1 MVSLFKSVF
10 HGGKTAVLN
19 PPPDVRS
26 KPHVEPL
33 AEVHGE
39 VPAGL
44 SLAPPKSSDANAV
57 APAIARVAASSTTP
71 AIEPAPN
78 DEAVL
83 QDFLLKNFLLDEQSP
98 QTATPEPPPVYAQTA
113 TAEPEPPPVYPR
125 IPDPL
130 PELSSNA
137 NVIPEAI
144 PEATPEAHADASPHA
159 DSVFSSDANAHANAG
174 IGPIAMT
181 LIEPEEEVVTAP
193 ELNAAHTKPRS
204 PKVDSS
210 EWALEET
217 LANHKEWLDSHGATG
232 GKADLQNVQ
241 FEDRELIGVN
251 LRYADLQDANLKSAD
266 LLLADLRDACLVRA
280 NLQESCL
287 VGVNMEGANLEG
299 AALESAMGLLPR
311 QLAGAN
317 LHEASLP
324 GTILEFNALAEF
336 QRTATTAA
344 RLFGTTLVVSLLS
357 CLTIWK
363 TKDVQLLTDSAIIPY
378 LHSSAAAAAAP
389 TDEIYLI
396 APAAL
401 LAIYLWFLY
410 NLQRVWDAV
419 LELPAVFPDGR
430 VLGQKGPR
438 IVTGLLRNHFRWMNP
453 DAPSTRLI
461 EKSISVLLAY
471 WMVPLVLLF
480 FWARYLTLQEM
491 HGTILQEALI
501 LIGVAAALYCTT
513 STGRPGERWV
523 EQGKPESPVVAR
535 LKGLKPATVLIA
547 LFAILSFFSIGTIA
561 GVPHSQ
567 LRAPQYAPAS
577 IRRWAPSLLW
587 LVGYDPYAELTEA
600 SISLR
605 PPNWSG
611 TDDQISEVSGAR
623 LNGTNFRYAQAYG
636 VFLAGAHLFRANFQG
651 AFMSEAD
658 FRGADLGQANLK
670 FAVLDRA
677 QMNHANLDRASL
689 DGANLTRV
697 DLRGANL
704 SYSSLANAEL
714 LDARLDGVSF
724 YGAHAQ
730 NASLVRGN
738 LEKADMREAHLEGAN
753 LDSADLQ
760 QAYMWSSK
768 LSGAHLQNAQLA
780 TAIFINADLQGA
792 DLRGA
797 HFNGTVLNGAN
808 LQDTN
813 LDGADLRGA
822 LQLSAYQ
829 VCSAKSHRSA
839 TLDDT
844 LQAQVD
850 AQCGSASTP
859 HQP

>member
-1 MVSLFKSVF
+1 LGDVVYPMQFLFKSVF
-10 HGGKTAVLN
+10 SSGKTAVLN
-19 PPPDVRS
+19 PPPDVS
-26 KPHVEPL
+26 PEL
-33 AEVHGE
+33 N
-39 VPAGL
+39 
-44 SLAPPKSSDANAV
+44 LAPPKSADITGSAAAV
-57 APAIARVAASSTTP
+57 APATEPAA
-71 AIEPAPN
+71 PAPN
-78 DEAVL
+78 EEAVL
-83 QDFLLKNFLLDEQSP
+83 QDFLLKNFLLNEQ
-98 QTATPEPPPVYAQTA
+98 AAQTA
-113 TAEPEPPPVYPR
+113 APYAPPAPPAYAH

-137 NVIPEAI
+137 DAI
-144 PEATPEAHADASPHA
+144 PETFAEAGPEAHTESSPHA
-159 DSVFSSDANAHANAG
+159 SSHVNADANSHTNVQANANVA
-174 IGPIAMT
+174 PIART
-181 LIEPEEEVVTAP
+181 LTEPENDVVPGSEMMAAELMAADSTPVPPKIDTA
-193 ELNAAHTKPRS
+193 
-204 PKVDSS
+204 
-210 EWALEET
+210 EWALEEA
-217 LANHKEWLDSHGATG
+217 LANHKEWLDSHAATG
-232 GKADLQNVQ
+232 GKADLQKAQ
-241 FEDRELIGVN
+241 LEDRELIGVS

-266 LLLADLRDACLVRA
+266 MLLADLRDACLVRA
-280 NLQESCL
+280 NLEEACL
-287 VGVNMEGANLEG
+287 VGVNLEGANLEG
-299 AALESAMGLLPR
+299 ASLESAMGLLPR

-324 GTILEFNALAEF
+324 ATILEFNALAEF
-336 QRTATTAA
+336 QRTSLTAA
-344 RLFGTTLVVSLLS
+344 RLFATVFAVSLLS

-401 LAIYLWFLY
+401 LAVFLWFLY

-438 IVTGLLRNHFRWMNP
+438 IITGLLRTHFRWMNP

-461 EKSISVLLAY
+461 EKGLSVLLAY
-471 WMVPLVLLF
+471 WTVPLVLLF

-501 LIGVAAALYCTT
+501 LIAVAAALYCTT
-513 STGRPGERWV
+513 STGRPAERWV
-523 EQGKPESPVVAR
+523 TQEKPESPALVHMKR
-535 LKGLKPATVLIA
+535 LKPASILIA
-547 LFAILSFFSIGTIA
+547 LFVVLSFFSIGTIA
-561 GVPHSQ
+561 GVPHDQ
-567 LRAPQYAPAS
+567 KRAPQYASAS
-577 IRRWAPSLLW
+577 IRRWAPSVLW
-587 LVGYDPYAELTEA
+587 MVGYDPYAELTEA

-605 PPNWSG
+605 PPDWTG
-611 TDDQISEVSGAR
+611 ADDQVSAVRGAR

-636 VFLAGAHLFRANFQG
+636 VFLAGAHLFRADCQG

-677 QMNHANLDRASL
+677 QMNHANLDRAGL

-724 YGAHAQ
+724 YGAHAE

-760 QAYMWSSK
+760 QAYLWSTK
-768 LSGAHLQNAQLA
+768 LSGAHLQNAQLG
-780 TAIFINADLQGA
+780 TAIFIDADLQGA

-797 HFNGTVLNGAN
+797 HCNGTVLNGAN
-808 LQDTN
+808 LQDAN

-822 LQLSAYQ
+822 LQLAAYQ
-829 VCSAKSHRSA
+829 VCSAKSHRGA

-844 LQAQVD
+844 LQTQVD
-850 AQCGSASTP
+850 AQCGTPTAP

>member
-1 MVSLFKSVF
+1 MGSIFKSIF
-10 HGGKTAVLN
+10 HTGKTAVVN
-19 PPPDVRS
+19 PPSPDVS
-26 KPHVEPL
+26 ADL
-33 AEVHGE
+33 N
-39 VPAGL
+39 
-44 SLAPPKSSDANAV
+44 LAPSKSSDGTAA
-57 APAIARVAASSTTP
+57 APAA
-71 AIEPAPN
+71 EPAAPAVN
-78 DEAVL
+78 EAAVL
-83 QDFLLKNFLLDEQSP
+83 QDFLIKNFLLDEPS
-98 QTATPEPPPVYAQTA
+98 AQTA
-113 TAEPEPPPVYPR
+113 APFAPPAPPAYAHIPE
-125 IPDPL
+125 PL

-137 NVIPEAI
+137 DPSPEVCAVSSPEAI
-144 PEATPEAHADASPHA
+144 PIADSDTIRRANTDASSHAIAHLHADVAPIALTLTEPEKDVVAGSEMMAAEIMATDSTPEPPKID
-159 DSVFSSDANAHANAG
+159 
-174 IGPIAMT
+174 
-181 LIEPEEEVVTAP
+181 TA
-193 ELNAAHTKPRS
+193 
-204 PKVDSS
+204 
-210 EWALEET
+210 EWALEEA
-217 LANHKEWLDSHGATG
+217 LANHKEWLDSHAATG
-232 GKADLQNVQ
+232 GKANLQAAQ
-241 FEDRELIGVN
+241 LEGRELIGVS

-266 LLLADLRDACLVRA
+266 MLLADLRDACLVRA
-280 NLQESCL
+280 NLQETCL
-287 VGVNMEGANLEG
+287 VGVNLEGANLEG
-299 AALESAMGLLPR
+299 ASLESAMGLLPR

-324 GTILEFNALAEF
+324 ATILEFNALVDF
-336 QRTATTAA
+336 QRTSLTAA
-344 RLFGTTLVVSLLS
+344 RLFATTFIVSLLS

-401 LAIYLWFLY
+401 LASYLWFLY
-410 NLQRVWDAV
+410 NLQRVWDTV

-430 VLGQKGPR
+430 VLGQKGLR
-438 IVTGLLRNHFRWMNP
+438 IITGLLRTHFRWMNP

-461 EKSISVLLAY
+461 EKGLSVLLAY
-471 WMVPLVLLF
+471 WTVPLVLLF

-501 LIGVAAALYCTT
+501 LIAVAAAIYCTT
-513 STGRPGERWV
+513 STGRPAERWV
-523 EQGKPESPVVAR
+523 AQGKPESPALAR
-535 LKGLKPATVLIA
+535 LKRLKPASVLIA
-547 LFAILSFFSIGTIA
+547 LFVVLSFFSIGTIA
-561 GVPHSQ
+561 GVPHDQ
-567 LRAPQYAPAS
+567 KRAPQYASAS
-577 IRRWAPSLLW
+577 IRRWAPSVLW

-605 PPNWSG
+605 PPNWTG
-611 TDDQISEVSGAR
+611 ADDQVSEVRGAR

-636 VFLAGAHLFRANFQG
+636 IFLAGAHLFRANFQG

-658 FRGADLGQANLK
+658 FRGADLGQANMK
-670 FAVLDRA
+670 YAVLDRA

-724 YGAHAQ
+724 YGAHAE

-738 LEKADMREAHLEGAN
+738 LEKADMREAHLDGAN

-760 QAYMWSSK
+760 QAYLWSTK

-780 TAIFINADLQGA
+780 TAIFIDADLQGA

-808 LQDTN
+808 LTDAN

-822 LQLSAYQ
+822 LQLAAYQ
-829 VCSAKSHRSA
+829 VCSAKSRRGA

-844 LQAQVD
+844 LQTQVD
-850 AQCGSASTP
+850 AQCGAP

>member
-1 MVSLFKSVF
+1 MVSLFRSVF
-10 HGGKTAVLN
+10 GGGKTAVLN
-19 PPPDVRS
+19 PPPDVHAEVRA
-26 KPHVEPL
+26 EERAEIL
-33 AEVHGE
+33 AEVH
-39 VPAGL
+39 AGVAADL
-44 SLAPPKSSDANAV
+44 SLAAPKSSGASAAASAV
-57 APAIARVAASSTTP
+57 A
-71 AIEPAPN
+71 PAPN

-83 QDFLLKNFLLDEQSP
+83 QDFLLKNFLLDEQS
-98 QTATPEPPPVYAQTA
+98 AQTA
-113 TAEPEPPPVYPR
+113 IAEPEPPRAYAH
-125 IPDPL
+125 IHNPL
-130 PELSSNA
+130 PDLSA
-137 NVIPEAI
+137 NTDPSPDVVPNVSPEAVAVAR
-144 PEATPEAHADASPHA
+144 P
-159 DSVFSSDANAHANAG
+159 HANAG
-174 IGPIAMT
+174 ASPDDTPADTQADTPADSPVAVPQASPHVGPIALT
-181 LIEPEEEVVTAP
+181 LIEPEEEVVAAP
-193 ELNAAHTKPRS
+193 EVKPADTTPRS

-217 LANHKEWLDSHGATG
+217 LATHKEWLDSHGTVG
-232 GKADLQNVQ
+232 GKADLRNVQ

-280 NLQESCL
+280 NLQECCL
-287 VGVNMEGANLEG
+287 VGVNLEGANLEG
-299 AALESAMGLLPR
+299 ASLESAMGLLPR

-317 LHEASLP
+317 LHESSLP
-324 GTILEFNALAEF
+324 ATILEFNALAEF
-336 QRTATTAA
+336 QRTSTTAA
-344 RLFGTTLVVSLLS
+344 RLFATTLVVSLLS

-363 TKDVQLLTDSAIIPY
+363 TKDIQLLTDSAIIPY

-438 IVTGLLRNHFRWMNP
+438 IITGLLRTHFRWMNP

-480 FWARYLTLQEM
+480 FWGRYLTLQEM

-513 STGRPGERWV
+513 STGRPAERWV
-523 EQGKPESPVVAR
+523 EQEKPDSRIVAR
-535 LKGLKPATVLIA
+535 LKRLKPASILIT
-547 LFAILSFFSIGTIA
+547 LFAVISFFSIGVIA
-561 GVPHSQ
+561 GVPHDQ
-567 LRAPQYAPAS
+567 LRSPQYATAS
-577 IRRWAPSLLW
+577 IRRWAPSMLW

-611 TDDQISEVSGAR
+611 TDDQVSDVRGAR

-636 VFLAGAHLFRANFQG
+636 AFLAGAHLFRANFQG

-677 QMNHANLDRASL
+677 QMNHANLDRATL

-724 YGAHAQ
+724 YGAHAE

-753 LDSADLQ
+753 LESADLQ
-760 QAYMWSSK
+760 QAYVWSSK

-813 LDGADLRGA
+813 LEGADLRGA
-822 LQLSAYQ
+822 LQLSVYQ
-829 VCSAKSHRSA
+829 VCSAKSHRGA

-844 LQAQVD
+844 LQTQVD
-850 AQCGSASTP
+850 TQCGSPSAP

>member
-1 MVSLFKSVF
+1 MQSLFKSIF
-10 HGGKTAVLN
+10 SGGKTAVLN
-19 PPPDVRS
+19 PPS
-26 KPHVEPL
+26 EPH
-33 AEVHGE
+33 AEVPVE
-39 VPAGL
+39 VAVEAPAGL
-44 SLAPPKSSDANAV
+44 SLAPPKSSSAHGAAT
-57 APAIARVAASSTTP
+57 APAP
-71 AIEPAPN
+71 APSIEPKP
-78 DEAVL
+78 DDPAVL
-83 QDFLLKNFLLDEQSP
+83 QDFLLKNFLLDEQP
-98 QTATPEPPPVYAQTA
+98 AQTATATPEPPLVYAQTRV
-113 TAEPEPPPVYPR
+113 AEPEPPFSYAH
-125 IPDPL
+125 IPDAL
-130 PELSSNA
+130 PDLTANA
-137 NVIPEAI
+137 DAIPDVIPQA
-144 PEATPEAHADASPHA
+144 AAEAHADASPHA
-159 DSVFSSDANAHANAG
+159 NSNSSSDANAHANADVS
-174 IGPIAMT
+174 PIAMT
-181 LIEPEEEVVTAP
+181 LTEPEKDVVADA
-193 ELNAAHTKPRS
+193 ELTPARTTPSS

-287 VGVNMEGANLEG
+287 VGVNLEGANLEG

-324 GTILEFNALAEF
+324 STILEFNALAEF
-336 QRTATTAA
+336 QRTSTTAA
-344 RLFGTTLVVSLLS
+344 RLFATTLFVSLLS

-389 TDEIYLI
+389 TAEIYLI

-438 IVTGLLRNHFRWMNP
+438 IITGLLRTHFRWMNP

-501 LIGVAAALYCTT
+501 LTAVGAALYCTT
-513 STGRPGERWV
+513 STGRPAERWA
-523 EQGKPESPVVAR
+523 EQGKPDSRVVAR
-535 LKGLKPATVLIA
+535 LKGLKHASVLIA
-547 LFAILSFFSIGTIA
+547 LFVVLSFFSIGTIA
-561 GVPHSQ
+561 GVPHDQ
-567 LRAPQYAPAS
+567 ARAPQYASAS
-577 IRRWAPSLLW
+577 IRRWAPTVLW
-587 LVGYDPYAELTEA
+587 LVGYEPYAELTEA

-611 TDDQISEVSGAR
+611 SDDQVSAVRGAH

-636 VFLAGAHLFRANFQG
+636 VFLVGAHLFRANFQG

-677 QMNHANLDRASL
+677 QMNHANLDRATL

-704 SYSSLANAEL
+704 SYSSLQNAEL

-724 YGAHAQ
+724 YGAHAE

-760 QAYMWSSK
+760 QAYLWSSK

-780 TAIFINADLQGA
+780 TAIFIDADLQGA

-808 LQDTN
+808 LQDAN

-822 LQLSAYQ
+822 LQLVAYQ
-829 VCSAKSHRSA
+829 VCSAKSHAGA
-839 TLDDT
+839 TLDET
-844 LQAQVD
+844 LQTQVN
-850 AQCGSASTP
+850 AQCGTPSAP

>member
-1 MVSLFKSVF
+1 MGSIFKSIF
-10 HGGKTAVLN
+10 HAGKTAVLN
-19 PPPDVRS
+19 PPPDVS
-26 KPHVEPL
+26 ADLK
-33 AEVHGE
+33 
-39 VPAGL
+39 
-44 SLAPPKSSDANAV
+44 LAPQKSCDGTAA
-57 APAIARVAASSTTP
+57 APASETAAP
-71 AIEPAPN
+71 VVNEA
-78 DEAVL
+78 AVL
-83 QDFLLKNFLLDEQSP
+83 QDFLVKNFLLDEPSA
-98 QTATPEPPPVYAQTA
+98 QTAAPYAPPAPPAYAHIADPLPDLSSNAEVSPEVSPDVIAETGPQAQAEATPLANTDTSPHTIAQARVDAGPIGPTLTEPEKDVAPGSEMMAAELMPAESTPEPPKIAS
-113 TAEPEPPPVYPR
+113 AEWE
-125 IPDPL
+125 
-130 PELSSNA
+130 
-137 NVIPEAI
+137 
-144 PEATPEAHADASPHA
+144 
-159 DSVFSSDANAHANAG
+159 
-174 IGPIAMT
+174 
-181 LIEPEEEVVTAP
+181 
-193 ELNAAHTKPRS
+193 
-204 PKVDSS
+204 
-210 EWALEET
+210 LEEA
-217 LANHKEWLDSHGATG
+217 LANHKEWLDSHAATG
-232 GKADLQNVQ
+232 GKADLRNAQLA
-241 FEDRELIGVN
+241 DRELIGVG
-251 LRYADLQDANLKSAD
+251 LRYADLQDANLKSVD
-266 LLLADLRDACLVRA
+266 MLLADLRDACLVRA
-280 NLQESCL
+280 NLQEACL
-287 VGVNMEGANLEG
+287 VGANLEGANLEG
-299 AALESAMGLLPR
+299 ASLESAMGLLPR

-324 GTILEFNALAEF
+324 ATILEFNALADF
-336 QRTATTAA
+336 QRTSVTAA
-344 RLFGTTLVVSLLS
+344 RLFATTFAVSLLS

-363 TKDVQLLTDSAIIPY
+363 TKDIQLLSDSAIIPY

-410 NLQRVWDAV
+410 NLQRVWDTV

-430 VLGQKGPR
+430 VLGQRAPR
-438 IVTGLLRNHFRWMNP
+438 IITGLLRTHFRWMNP

-461 EKSISVLLAY
+461 EKSLSVLLAY
-471 WMVPLVLLF
+471 WTVPLVLLF

-501 LIGVAAALYCTT
+501 LIAVAAAIYCTT
-513 STGRPGERWV
+513 STGRPAERWV
-523 EQGKPESPVVAR
+523 AQEKPESPALAR
-535 LKGLKPATVLIA
+535 LKRLKPASVLFA
-547 LFAILSFFSIGTIA
+547 LFVVLSFFSIGTIA
-561 GVPHSQ
+561 GVPHDQ
-567 LRAPQYAPAS
+567 QRAPQYASAS

-605 PPNWSG
+605 PPNWTG
-611 TDDQISEVSGAR
+611 ADDQVSEVRGAR

-658 FRGADLGQANLK
+658 FRSADLGQANLN

-724 YGAHAQ
+724 YGAHAE

-760 QAYMWSSK
+760 QAYLWSTK

-780 TAIFINADLQGA
+780 TAIFIDADLQGA

-797 HFNGTVLNGAN
+797 HCNGTVLNGAN
-808 LQDTN
+808 LQDAN

-822 LQLSAYQ
+822 LQLAAYQ
-829 VCSAKSHRSA
+829 VCSAKSRRGA

-844 LQAQVD
+844 LQTQVD
-850 AQCGSASTP
+850 AQCGVP

>member
-1 MVSLFKSVF
+1 MGSIFKSIF
-10 HGGKTAVLN
+10 HSGKTAVLN
-19 PPPDVRS
+19 PPPDVS
-26 KPHVEPL
+26 ADLNL
-33 AEVHGE
+33 AQQ
-39 VPAGL
+39 
-44 SLAPPKSSDANAV
+44 KSSDGTAV
-57 APAIARVAASSTTP
+57 APAT
-71 AIEPAPN
+71 EPAAPVVN
-78 DEAVL
+78 EAAVL
-83 QDFLLKNFLLDEQSP
+83 QDFLIKNFLLDGPSAA
-98 QTATPEPPPVYAQTA
+98 TAAPYAPPVPPAYAH
-113 TAEPEPPPVYPR
+113 

-130 PELSSNA
+130 PDLSSNA
-137 NVIPEAI
+137 EVSPAVGPTVIPEARQ
-144 PEATPEAHADASPHA
+144 EASSEAEAKASPHA
-159 DSVFSSDANAHANAG
+159 NTDTNSHTIAQSHTDAV
-174 IGPIAMT
+174 PIALT
-181 LIEPEEEVVTAP
+181 LTEPEKDVVPGSEMMAAELLPSDHAP
-193 ELNAAHTKPRS
+193 EP
-204 PKVDSS
+204 PKIDTA

-217 LANHKEWLDSHGATG
+217 LANHKEWLDSHAATG
-232 GKADLQNVQ
+232 GKADLRNAQLA
-241 FEDRELIGVN
+241 DRELIGVS

-266 LLLADLRDACLVRA
+266 MLLADLRDACLVRA
-280 NLQESCL
+280 NLQETCL
-287 VGVNMEGANLEG
+287 VGVNLEGANLEG
-299 AALESAMGLLPR
+299 ASLESAMGLLPR

-324 GTILEFNALAEF
+324 ATILEFNALLEF
-336 QRTATTAA
+336 QRTSATAA
-344 RLFGTTLVVSLLS
+344 RLFATTFAVSLLS

-363 TKDVQLLTDSAIIPY
+363 TKDIQLLSDSAIIPY

-401 LAIYLWFLY
+401 LTIYLWFLY
-410 NLQRVWDAV
+410 NLQRVWDTV
-419 LELPAVFPDGR
+419 LELPAVFPDGL
-430 VLGQKGPR
+430 VLGQKAPR
-438 IVTGLLRNHFRWMNP
+438 IITGLLRTHFRWMDP

-461 EKSISVLLAY
+461 EKSLSVLLAY
-471 WMVPLVLLF
+471 WSVPLVLLF

-501 LIGVAAALYCTT
+501 LIAVAAAGYCTT
-513 STGRPGERWV
+513 STGRPAERWV
-523 EQGKPESPVVAR
+523 AQGNPESAALAR
-535 LKGLKPATVLIA
+535 LKRLKPASVLIA
-547 LFAILSFFSIGTIA
+547 LFVVLSFFSIGTIA
-561 GVPHSQ
+561 GIPHDKQ
-567 LRAPQYAPAS
+567 RAPQYASAS
-577 IRRWAPSLLW
+577 IRRWAPSVLW

-605 PPNWSG
+605 PPNWTG
-611 TDDQISEVSGAR
+611 ADDQVSDVRGAR

-658 FRGADLGQANLK
+658 FRSADLGQANLK

-677 QMNHANLDRASL
+677 QMNHANLDRAIL

-704 SYSSLANAEL
+704 SYSSLAHAEL

-724 YGAHAQ
+724 YGAHAE

-760 QAYMWSSK
+760 QAYLWSTK

-780 TAIFINADLQGA
+780 TAIFIDADLQGA
-792 DLRGA
+792 DMRGA

-808 LQDTN
+808 LQDAN

-822 LQLSAYQ
+822 LQLAAYQ
-829 VCSAKSHRSA
+829 VCSAKSRRGA

-844 LQAQVD
+844 LQTQVD
-850 AQCGSASTP
+850 AQCGTPSAP

>member
-1 MVSLFKSVF
+1 MQSLFKSIF
-10 HGGKTAVLN
+10 SSGKTAVLN
-19 PPPDVRS
+19 PPP
-26 KPHVEPL
+26 EPRT
-33 AEVHGE
+33 EVD
-39 VPAGL
+39 PDL
-44 SLAPPKSSDANAV
+44 SLAPPKSSSADGAATAPAAEPSV
-57 APAIARVAASSTTP
+57 APAA
-71 AIEPAPN
+71 N
-78 DEAVL
+78 GEAVL
-83 QDFLLKNFLLDEQSP
+83 QDFLLKNFLLDEQPAQTVAPAPEPPSVYA
-98 QTATPEPPPVYAQTA
+98 QTATAVPEPPPVYAH
-113 TAEPEPPPVYPR
+113 
-125 IPDPL
+125 ISNPL

-137 NVIPEAI
+137 DVIPDLI
-144 PEATPEAHADASPHA
+144 PQASPAPHAAARPHA
-159 DSVFSSDANAHANAG
+159 DSIVNSGAHPDANTNAD
-174 IGPIAMT
+174 IGPIELKLT
-181 LIEPEEEVVTAP
+181 EPEEEVGTAP
-193 ELNAAHTKPRS
+193 EGKTADPTPRS

-251 LRYADLQDANLKSAD
+251 LRYADLQGANLKSAD

-287 VGVNMEGANLEG
+287 VGVNLEGANLEG

-336 QRTATTAA
+336 QQTSKTAA
-344 RLFGTTLVVSLLS
+344 RLFGATLLVSLLS

-438 IVTGLLRNHFRWMNP
+438 IITGLLRTHFRWMNP
-453 DAPSTRLI
+453 DAPSTRMI

-501 LIGVAAALYCTT
+501 LLGVAAALYCTT

-523 EQGKPESPVVAR
+523 EVGKPDSHIVAR
-535 LKGLKPATVLIA
+535 LKGLKPASVLIA
-547 LFAILSFFSIGTIA
+547 LFVVLSFFSIGTIA
-561 GVPHSQ
+561 GVPHDQ
-567 LRAPQYAPAS
+567 LRAPQYASAS
-577 IRRWAPSLLW
+577 VRRWAPSVLW

-600 SISLR
+600 SISLH
-605 PPNWSG
+605 PPHWSG
-611 TDDQISEVSGAR
+611 SDDQVSEVSGAH

-670 FAVLDRA
+670 FAMLDRA
-677 QMNHANLDRASL
+677 QMNHANLDRATL

-714 LDARLDGVSF
+714 LDARLDGVSL
-724 YGAHAQ
+724 YGAHAE

-738 LEKADMREAHLEGAN
+738 MEKADMREAHLEGAN

-760 QAYMWSSK
+760 QAYLWSSK

-808 LQDTN
+808 LQNTI

-829 VCSAKSHRSA
+829 VCSAKSRAGA

-844 LQAQVD
+844 LQTQVD
-850 AQCGSASTP
+850 AQCGSATAP

>member
-1 MVSLFKSVF
+1 MGSIFKSIF
-10 HGGKTAVLN
+10 HNGKTAVLN
-19 PPPDVRS
+19 PPP
-26 KPHVEPL
+26 
-33 AEVHGE
+33 EVSP
-39 VPAGL
+39 VL
-44 SLAPPKSSDANAV
+44 NLAPPNSGDGTAA
-57 APAIARVAASSTTP
+57 APAADPAAP
-71 AIEPAPN
+71 AANEV
-78 DEAVL
+78 EVL
-83 QDFLLKNFLLDEQSP
+83 QDFLIKNFLLDEP
-98 QTATPEPPPVYAQTA
+98 LAQTVV
-113 TAEPEPPPVYPR
+113 PHVPPAAQPHVPAYTR
-125 IPDPL
+125 IPEPL

-137 NVIPEAI
+137 EAI
-144 PEATPEAHADASPHA
+144 AEVSTAARTATTPDIIPQTSQEAQADASPLADTDTGWHA
-159 DSVFSSDANAHANAG
+159 VVGAHTDVAPIALTLTEPEKDVVPGSEMMAAEIMASSD
-174 IGPIAMT
+174 PT
-181 LIEPEEEVVTAP
+181 PEAPKIDTA
-193 ELNAAHTKPRS
+193 
-204 PKVDSS
+204 
-210 EWALEET
+210 EWALEES
-217 LANHKEWLDSHGATG
+217 LANHKEWLDSHAATG
-232 GKADLQNVQ
+232 GKADLQKAQ
-241 FEDRELIGVN
+241 LEDRELIGVS

-266 LLLADLRDACLVRA
+266 MLLADLRDACLVRA
-280 NLQESCL
+280 NLQETCL
-287 VGVNMEGANLEG
+287 VGVNLEGANLEG
-299 AALESAMGLLPR
+299 ASLESAMGLLPR

-324 GTILEFNALAEF
+324 ATILEFNALVDF
-336 QRTATTAA
+336 QRTSLTAA
-344 RLFGTTLVVSLLS
+344 RLFVATFVVSLLS

-430 VLGQKGPR
+430 ILGQKAPR
-438 IVTGLLRNHFRWMNP
+438 IITGLLRTHFRWMNP

-461 EKSISVLLAY
+461 EKSLSVLLAY
-471 WMVPLVLLF
+471 WTVPLVLLF

-491 HGTILQEALI
+491 HGTILQEFLI
-501 LIGVAAALYCTT
+501 LIAVAAAGYCTT
-513 STGRPGERWV
+513 STGRPAERWV
-523 EQGKPESPVVAR
+523 AQDKPESPALAR
-535 LKGLKPATVLIA
+535 LKRLKPASVLIA
-547 LFAILSFFSIGTIA
+547 LFVVLSFFSIGTIA
-561 GVPHSQ
+561 GVPHDQ
-567 LRAPQYAPAS
+567 KRAPQYATAS
-577 IRRWAPSLLW
+577 IRRWAPSVLW

-600 SISLR
+600 PISLR
-605 PPNWSG
+605 PPNWTG
-611 TDDQISEVSGAR
+611 ADDQVSEVRGAR

-658 FRGADLGQANLK
+658 FRTADLGQANLK

-677 QMNHANLDRASL
+677 QMNHANLDRAIL

-724 YGAHAQ
+724 YGAHAE

-760 QAYMWSSK
+760 QAYLWSTK

-780 TAIFINADLQGA
+780 TAIFIDADLQGA

-808 LQDTN
+808 LTDAN

-822 LQLSAYQ
+822 LQLAAFQ
-829 VCSAKSHRSA
+829 VCSAKSRRGA

-844 LQAQVD
+844 LQTQVD
-850 AQCGSASTP
+850 AECGAA

>member
-1 MVSLFKSVF
+1 MQSLFKSIF
-10 HGGKTAVLN
+10 HGGKTAVLS
-19 PPPDVRS
+19 PP
-26 KPHVEPL
+26 
-33 AEVHGE
+33 AEVHAE
-39 VPAGL
+39 VPVEVHAEIPADL
-44 SLAPPKSSDANAV
+44 SLAPPKSSSAQGAATAAAPTV
-57 APAIARVAASSTTP
+57 APSAAPSTQP
-71 AIEPAPN
+71 AAN

-83 QDFLLKNFLLDEQSP
+83 QDFLLKNFLFDEPPAQAAAP
-98 QTATPEPPPVYAQTA
+98 PAPPAYAHIPEPRPDLTA
-113 TAEPEPPPVYPR
+113 NADV
-125 IPDPL
+125 IPD
-130 PELSSNA
+130 
-137 NVIPEAI
+137 VIPEAI
-144 PEATPEAHADASPHA
+144 PEASPKAHADASPHA
-159 DSVFSSDANAHANAG
+159 NLNVSSGANSHVDTE
-174 IGPIAMT
+174 IGPIA
-181 LIEPEEEVVTAP
+181 LKLSEPEEEV
-193 ELNAAHTKPRS
+193 AAHSEVKAADPTPGS
-204 PKVDSS
+204 PKIDSS

-287 VGVNMEGANLEG
+287 VGTNLEGANLEG

-324 GTILEFNALAEF
+324 GTILEFNALVEF
-336 QRTATTAA
+336 QRTSTTAA
-344 RLFGTTLVVSLLS
+344 RLFATTLVVSLLS

-378 LHSSAAAAAAP
+378 LRSSAAAAAAP

-438 IVTGLLRNHFRWMNP
+438 IITGLLRTHFRWMNP

-461 EKSISVLLAY
+461 EKGISVLLAY
-471 WMVPLVLLF
+471 WATPLVLLF

-501 LIGVAAALYCTT
+501 LIAVGAALYCTT

-523 EQGKPESPVVAR
+523 EQGKPDSRIVAR
-535 LKGLKPATVLIA
+535 VKRLKPASVLIA
-547 LFAILSFFSIGTIA
+547 LFVVLSFFSIGTIA
-561 GVPHSQ
+561 GVPHDQ
-567 LRAPQYAPAS
+567 LRAPQYASAS
-577 IRRWAPSLLW
+577 IRRWAPSVLW
-587 LVGYDPYAELTEA
+587 LVGYDPYAELTEV

-611 TDDQISEVSGAR
+611 SDDQVSAVRGAH

-724 YGAHAQ
+724 YGAHAE

-760 QAYMWSSK
+760 QAYLWSSK

-780 TAIFINADLQGA
+780 TAIFIDADLQGA

-808 LQDTN
+808 LQDAT

-822 LQLSAYQ
+822 LQLAAYQ
-829 VCSAKSHRSA
+829 ICSAKSHAGA

-844 LQAQVD
+844 LQTQVN
-850 AQCGSASTP
+850 AQCGSASAP

>member
-1 MVSLFKSVF
+1 MGSIFKSIF
-10 HGGKTAVLN
+10 HTGKSAVLN
-19 PPPDVRS
+19 PPPDAS
-26 KPHVEPL
+26 ADL
-33 AEVHGE
+33 N
-39 VPAGL
+39 
-44 SLAPPKSSDANAV
+44 LAPQKSSDGTAA
-57 APAIARVAASSTTP
+57 APASESAASVV
-71 AIEPAPN
+71 
-78 DEAVL
+78 DEAAVL
-83 QDFLLKNFLLDEQSP
+83 QDFLIKNFLLDEPSAQSVAP
-98 QTATPEPPPVYAQTA
+98 YAPPA
-113 TAEPEPPPVYPR
+113 PPAHAP
-125 IPDPL
+125 ILDPL
-130 PELSSNA
+130 PELSSQA
-137 NVIPEAI
+137 EVSPQVS
-144 PEATPEAHADASPHA
+144 PDVLPGTSPEAHADATPHA
-159 DSVFSSDANAHANAG
+159 NTDASPRSIAQAHADA
-174 IGPIAMT
+174 GPIALT
-181 LIEPEEEVVTAP
+181 LTEPEKDIAP
-193 ELNAAHTKPRS
+193 GSEMMAAELMPTDSTLEP
-204 PKVDSS
+204 PKVDTA

-217 LANHKEWLDSHGATG
+217 LANHKEWLDSHAATG
-232 GKADLQNVQ
+232 GKADLRNAQLA
-241 FEDRELIGVN
+241 DRELIGVG

-266 LLLADLRDACLVRA
+266 MLLADLRDACLVRA
-280 NLQESCL
+280 NLQEACL
-287 VGVNMEGANLEG
+287 VGVNLEGANLEG
-299 AALESAMGLLPR
+299 ASLESAMGLLPR

-324 GTILEFNALAEF
+324 AAILEFNALVDF
-336 QRTATTAA
+336 HRTSATAA
-344 RLFGTTLVVSLLS
+344 RLFATTFAVSLLS

-363 TKDVQLLTDSAIIPY
+363 TKDIQLLSDSAIIPY

-410 NLQRVWDAV
+410 NLQRVWDTV
-419 LELPAVFPDGR
+419 LELPAVFPDGG
-430 VLGQKGPR
+430 VLGQRAPR
-438 IVTGLLRNHFRWMNP
+438 IITGLLRTHFRWMNP

-461 EKSISVLLAY
+461 EKSLSVLLAY
-471 WMVPLVLLF
+471 WTVPLVLLF
-480 FWARYLTLQEM
+480 FWTRYLTLQEM

-501 LIGVAAALYCTT
+501 LIAVAAAIYCTT
-513 STGRPGERWV
+513 STGRPAERWV
-523 EQGKPESPVVAR
+523 AQAKPESPALAR
-535 LKGLKPATVLIA
+535 LKRLKPASILIA
-547 LFAILSFFSIGTIA
+547 LFAVLSFFSIGTIA
-561 GVPHSQ
+561 GVPHDQ
-567 LRAPQYAPAS
+567 QRAPQYGSAS
-577 IRRWAPSLLW
+577 IRRWAPSILW
-587 LVGYDPYAELTEA
+587 LLGYDPYAELTEA

-605 PPNWSG
+605 PPNWTG
-611 TDDQISEVSGAR
+611 ADDQVSEVRGAR
-623 LNGTNFRYAQAYG
+623 LNSTNFRYAQAYG

-658 FRGADLGQANLK
+658 FRSADLGQANLK

-724 YGAHAQ
+724 YGAHAE

-760 QAYMWSSK
+760 QAYLWSTK

-780 TAIFINADLQGA
+780 TAIFIDADLQGA

-808 LQDTN
+808 LQDAN

-822 LQLSAYQ
+822 LQLAAYQ
-829 VCSAKSHRSA
+829 VCSAKSRRGT

-844 LQAQVD
+844 LQTQVD
-850 AQCGSASTP
+850 AQCGAP
-859 HQP
+859 QQP

>member
-1 MVSLFKSVF
+1 MQFLFKSVF
-10 HGGKTAVLN
+10 GTGKTAVLN
-19 PPPDVRS
+19 PPPDVS
-26 KPHVEPL
+26 PELNLAAPKSADGTSTAAATAPAHEP
-33 AEVHGE
+33 A
-39 VPAGL
+39 
-44 SLAPPKSSDANAV
+44 APP
-57 APAIARVAASSTTP
+57 
-71 AIEPAPN
+71 PN
-78 DEAVL
+78 EEAVL
-83 QDFLLKNFLLDEQSP
+83 QDFLLKNFLLDEQ
-98 QTATPEPPPVYAQTA
+98 AAQTA
-113 TAEPEPPPVYPR
+113 APYAPPSPPAYAH

-137 NVIPEAI
+137 DAIPETIAEAI
-144 PEATPEAHADASPHA
+144 PEAHTETSPQVSSHVNADANSHT
-159 DSVFSSDANAHANAG
+159 DSHTNAHASAVLD
-174 IGPIAMT
+174 PIALT
-181 LIEPEEEVVTAP
+181 LTEPENNVVANTELVAADSTPVPPKLDTA
-193 ELNAAHTKPRS
+193 
-204 PKVDSS
+204 
-210 EWALEET
+210 EWALEEA
-217 LANHKEWLDSHGATG
+217 LANHKDWLDSHAATG
-232 GKADLQNVQ
+232 GKADLQNAQ
-241 FEDRELIGVN
+241 LEDRELIGVS

-266 LLLADLRDACLVRA
+266 MLLADLRDACLVHA
-280 NLQESCL
+280 NLEEACL
-287 VGVNMEGANLEG
+287 VGVNLEGANLEG
-299 AALESAMGLLPR
+299 ASLESAMGLLPR

-324 GTILEFNALAEF
+324 ATILEFNALAEF
-336 QRTATTAA
+336 QRTSLTAA
-344 RLFGTTLVVSLLS
+344 RLFATTFAVSLLS

-401 LAIYLWFLY
+401 LAVFLWFLY

-438 IVTGLLRNHFRWMNP
+438 IITGLLRTHFRWMNP
-453 DAPSTRLI
+453 DAPSTRMI
-461 EKSISVLLAY
+461 EKGLSVLLAY
-471 WMVPLVLLF
+471 WTVPLVLLF

-501 LIGVAAALYCTT
+501 LISVAAALYCTT
-513 STGRPGERWV
+513 STGRPAERWV
-523 EQGKPESPVVAR
+523 TQEKPESPALVR
-535 LKGLKPATVLIA
+535 MKRLKPASILIA
-547 LFAILSFFSIGTIA
+547 LFVVLSFFSIGTIA
-561 GVPHSQ
+561 GIPHDQ
-567 LRAPQYAPAS
+567 QRAPQYASAS

-587 LVGYDPYAELTEA
+587 MVGYDPYAELTEA

-605 PPNWSG
+605 PPDWTG
-611 TDDQISEVSGAR
+611 ADDQVSAVRGAH

-714 LDARLDGVSF
+714 LDARLE
-724 YGAHAQ
+724 
-730 NASLVRGN
+730 RGN
-738 LEKADMREAHLEGAN
+738 LEKADMREAHLEGADLN
-753 LDSADLQ
+753 SADLQ
-760 QAYMWSSK
+760 QAYLWSTK
-768 LSGAHLQNAQLA
+768 LSGAHLQNAQLG
-780 TAIFINADLQGA
+780 TAIFIDADLQGA

-797 HFNGTVLNGAN
+797 HFNGTVLNSAN
-808 LQDTN
+808 LQDAN

-822 LQLSAYQ
+822 LQLAAYQ
-829 VCSAKSHRSA
+829 VCSAKSHRGA

-844 LQAQVD
+844 LQTQVD
-850 AQCGSASTP
+850 AQCGTPSAT

>member
-1 MVSLFKSVF
+1 MWFNPMAFLFKSVF
-10 HGGKTAVLN
+10 RAEKTAVLT
-19 PPPDVRS
+19 PPP
-26 KPHVEPL
+26 
-33 AEVHGE
+33 E
-39 VPAGL
+39 VPSDL
-44 SLAPPKSSDANAV
+44 NLVPPQFPAPQVP
-57 APAIARVAASSTTP
+57 VAAPS
-71 AIEPAPN
+71 AEPAVN
-78 DEAVL
+78 EVAVL
-83 QDFLLKNFLLDEQSP
+83 QDFLIKNFLLDEPS
-98 QTATPEPPPVYAQTA
+98 AETA
-113 TAEPEPPPVYPR
+113 TAEAPLSYAR

-130 PELSSNA
+130 PDLSCN
-137 NVIPEAI
+137 
-144 PEATPEAHADASPHA
+144 TDASPE
-159 DSVFSSDANAHANAG
+159 ANPNAAAG
-174 IGPIAMT
+174 AATNAEVSTEVSREVSTELSTEVSRIAQT
-181 LIEPEEEVVTAP
+181 LTEPEKDVVPGSELMAAELMPAEAAPDAPKIDTA
-193 ELNAAHTKPRS
+193 
-204 PKVDSS
+204 
-210 EWALEET
+210 EWALEEA
-217 LANHKEWLDSHGATG
+217 LASHKEWLDSHAASG
-232 GKADLQNVQ
+232 GKADLQKAQ
-241 FEDRELIGVN
+241 LEDRELIGVN

-266 LLLADLRDACLVRA
+266 LLLADLRDTCLVRA
-280 NLQESCL
+280 NLQETCL
-287 VGVNMEGANLEG
+287 VGVNLEGANLEG
-299 AALESAMGLLPR
+299 ASLESAMGLLPR

-324 GTILEFNALAEF
+324 ATILEFNALADF
-336 QRTATTAA
+336 KRTSTTAA

-378 LHSSAAAAAAP
+378 LHSAAAAAAAP

-401 LAIYLWFLY
+401 MAFYLWFLY

-438 IVTGLLRNHFRWMNP
+438 IITGLLRTHFRWMNP
-453 DAPSTRLI
+453 DAPSPRMI
-461 EKSISVLLAY
+461 EKGLSVLLAY
-471 WMVPLVLLF
+471 WAVPLVLLF

-491 HGTILQEALI
+491 HGTVLQEALI
-501 LIGVAAALYCTT
+501 LIAVGAALYCTT
-513 STGRPGERWV
+513 STGRPAERWV
-523 EQGKPESPVVAR
+523 EQGKPESPTFVR
-535 LKGLKPATVLIA
+535 LKRLKPASVLMA
-547 LFAILSFFSIGTIA
+547 LFVVLSFFSIGTIS
-561 GVPHSQ
+561 GIPHDQ
-567 LRAPQYAPAS
+567 RRAPQFASAS
-577 IRRWAPSLLW
+577 IRRWAPNVLW
-587 LVGYDPYAELTEA
+587 MVGYDPYAELTEA
-600 SISLR
+600 SISQR
-605 PPNWSG
+605 PPDWTG
-611 TDDQISEVSGAR
+611 GADQIQAVQGAR

-658 FRGADLGQANLK
+658 LRGADLGQANLK

-677 QMNHANLDRASL
+677 QMNHANLDRAGL

-724 YGAHAQ
+724 YGAHAE

-760 QAYMWSSK
+760 QAYLWSTK
-768 LSGAHLQNAQLA
+768 LSGAHLQNAQLG
-780 TAIFINADLQGA
+780 TAIFIDADLQGA

-808 LQDTN
+808 LQDAN

-822 LQLSAYQ
+822 LQLAAFQ
-829 VCSAKSHRSA
+829 VCSAKSRRGA

-850 AQCGSASTP
+850 AQCGAP

>member
-1 MVSLFKSVF
+1 MGSIFKSIF
-10 HGGKTAVLN
+10 HTGKTAVLN
-19 PPPDVRS
+19 PPP
-26 KPHVEPL
+26 
-33 AEVHGE
+33 EVS
-39 VPAGL
+39 ADL
-44 SLAPPKSSDANAV
+44 NLAPQKSSDGAAAAPPSESAV
-57 APAIARVAASSTTP
+57 PVVNEA
-71 AIEPAPN
+71 
-78 DEAVL
+78 AVL
-83 QDFLLKNFLLDEQSP
+83 QDFLIKNFLLDEPSAP
-98 QTATPEPPPVYAQTA
+98 SAAPYAPAAPPAYAH
-113 TAEPEPPPVYPR
+113 

-130 PELSSNA
+130 PDLSSNVETSPEVSPD
-137 NVIPEAI
+137 VIPETR
-144 PEATPEAHADASPHA
+144 PEAQADATPRGHRDTGPHTMAQAHADAGSVALTLTEPEKDVAPGSEMMAAELLPA
-159 DSVFSSDANAHANAG
+159 DST
-174 IGPIAMT
+174 P
-181 LIEPEEEVVTAP
+181 EP
-193 ELNAAHTKPRS
+193 
-204 PKVDSS
+204 PKIDGA

-217 LANHKEWLDSHGATG
+217 LANHKEWLDSHAATG
-232 GKADLQNVQ
+232 GKADLRNAQLA
-241 FEDRELIGVN
+241 DRELIGVG
-251 LRYADLQDANLKSAD
+251 LRYADLQDANLRSAD
-266 LLLADLRDACLVRA
+266 MLLADLRDACLVRA
-280 NLQESCL
+280 NLQEACL
-287 VGVNMEGANLEG
+287 VGVNLEGANLEG
-299 AALESAMGLLPR
+299 ASLESAMGLLPR

-324 GTILEFNALAEF
+324 ATILEFNALIEF
-336 QRTATTAA
+336 QRTSATAA
-344 RLFGTTLVVSLLS
+344 RLFATTFAVSLLS

-363 TKDVQLLTDSAIIPY
+363 TKDIQLLSDSAIIPY

-410 NLQRVWDAV
+410 NLQRVWDTV
-419 LELPAVFPDGR
+419 LELPAVFPDGG
-430 VLGQKGPR
+430 VLGQRAPR
-438 IVTGLLRNHFRWMNP
+438 IIIGLLRTHFRWMNP

-461 EKSISVLLAY
+461 EKSLSVLLAY
-471 WMVPLVLLF
+471 WTVPLVLLF

-501 LIGVAAALYCTT
+501 LIAVAAAIYCTT
-513 STGRPGERWV
+513 STGRPAERWV
-523 EQGKPESPVVAR
+523 AQAKPESPALAR
-535 LKGLKPATVLIA
+535 LKGLKPASVLIA
-547 LFAILSFFSIGTIA
+547 LFVVLSFFSIGTIA
-561 GVPHSQ
+561 GVPHDQ
-567 LRAPQYAPAS
+567 QRAPQYAAAS

-605 PPNWSG
+605 PPNWTG
-611 TDDQISEVSGAR
+611 ADDQVSEVRGAR

-658 FRGADLGQANLK
+658 FRSADLGQANLK

-724 YGAHAQ
+724 YGAHAEY
-730 NASLVRGN
+730 ASLVRGN

-760 QAYMWSSK
+760 QAYLWSSK
-768 LSGAHLQNAQLA
+768 LGGAHLQNAQLA
-780 TAIFINADLQGA
+780 TAIFIDADLQGA

-808 LQDTN
+808 LQDAN

-822 LQLSAYQ
+822 LQLAAYQ
-829 VCSAKSHRSA
+829 VCSAKSRRGA

-844 LQAQVD
+844 LQTQVD
-850 AQCGSASTP
+850 AQCGVP